1 MSNCKIFFILSLCLL
16 SNAFCYGQLRKS
28 KKESTRA
35 IVQYEDGSV
44 FIGQIIQEGSLS
56 MKMVLSTKDT
66 ISINKI
72 YIKRIR
78 RTDKNISLYNGAKF
92 HYTKGIFYSLQFGG
106 NVGDNVENET
116 SQVDLIVGY
125 RFNKKFAA
133 GIGFGNSYNY
143 TFSFGTDIDANATPV
158 FAYGRYYPIDKKIR
172 PFIAGKIGW
181 AFPSQ
186 EIIRGDHNGGFLIQP
201 EIGVNFSSRR
211 RIRFLISLGQQI
223 QNISGELLDFDPF
236 GNRIESK
243 YDLWFNRT
251 VLKVG
256 IEWK

>member
-1 MSNCKIFFILSLCLL
+1 MPNYKILLFLSLFILSNGL
-16 SNAFCYGQLRKS
+16 SYGQIRKS
-28 KKESTRA
+28 KKETTRA
-35 IVQYEDGSV
+35 IVQYQDGSV

-66 ISINKI
+66 ISLNKVN
-72 YIKRIR
+72 IKRIR
-78 RTDKNISLYNGAKF
+78 RTDKNISLFNGAKF
-92 HYTKGIFYSLQFGG
+92 HYTKGLFYSLQFGG
-106 NVGDNVENET
+106 NINDNVDNET
-116 SQVDLIVGY
+116 NQVDLIVGY

-143 TFSFGTDIDANATPV
+143 TFSFGTGIDANATPV
-158 FAYGRYYPIDKKIR
+158 FAYGRYYPFDKKIK
-172 PFIAGKIGW
+172 PFVAGKIGW
-181 AFPSQ
+181 AFPNQ
-186 EIIRGDHNGGFLIQP
+186 EAFRGDHSGGFLIQP

-251 VLKVG
+251 VLKIG